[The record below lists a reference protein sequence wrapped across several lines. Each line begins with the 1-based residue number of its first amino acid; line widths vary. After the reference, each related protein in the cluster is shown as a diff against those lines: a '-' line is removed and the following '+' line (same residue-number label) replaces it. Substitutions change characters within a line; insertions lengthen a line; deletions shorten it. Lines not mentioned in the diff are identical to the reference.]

1 MPIPTPP
8 SPTFRPRTA
17 LAVGVG
23 AVLVG
28 TVLGGLFCMQLGWAE
43 GRALTTAAGL
53 AGLVWLAASILAGQ
67 VLIIGTGLAVD
78 RLGMGVLASS
88 MARMFTALFAGLI
101 VYMMLRPEGRTF
113 WVTFLAAG
121 LAALV
126 AEAVWA
132 IRTIN
137 SPTRAQSA
145 ASANHGAV

>member
-1 MPIPTPP
+1 
-8 SPTFRPRTA
+8 
-17 LAVGVG
+17 
-23 AVLVG
+23 
-28 TVLGGLFCMQLGWAE
+28 
-43 GRALTTAAGL
+43 
-53 AGLVWLAASILAGQ
+53 
-67 VLIIGTGLAVD
+67 
-78 RLGMGVLASS
+78 